1 LSIRIFYDNVK
12 FRLKGTLKVKRVIAE
27 VIRKEKRISGDLS
40 FIFTDDDNLKR
51 INIQF
56 LNHDYYTDVIT
67 FDYNEE
73 DVVNGEV
80 YISVDTVRNNSVNYN
95 VSFKEEILRVM
106 IHGTL
111 HLTGYDDKKDDEK
124 EKMRLMEN
132 RWLEEAKRMWDE
144 L

>member
-1 LSIRIFYDNVK
+1 MSIRIFYDNVK
-12 FRLKGTLKVKRVIAE
+12 FRLKGTLKVKKIIDE

-56 LNHDYYTDVIT
+56 LNHGYYTDVIT
-67 FDYNEE
+67 FDYNEG

-80 YISVDTVRNNSVNYN
+80 YISVETVRNNSVNYN
-95 VSFKEEILRVM
+95 VSFKEEVLRVM
-106 IHGTL
+106 IHGVL
-111 HLTGYDDKKDDEK
+111 HLTGYDDKKDEEK
-124 EKMRLMEN
+124 GRMRLMEN
-132 RWLEEAKRMWDE
+132 IWLEEAKKIWDE